1 MFNDSVFDF
10 PYLFNVE
17 AFLDATN
24 KTTTISSEIKV
35 DSIKTDDFCQFDLYL
50 PGFNKDDIKID
61 FEDSH
66 LIVSGNRT
74 KSETN
79 NYQKTEGYFGSF
91 EKKWK
96 LSEKLD
102 GDNISAEFINGVLSV
117 KIPRI
122 KVEKRKIE
130 IK

>member
-1 MFNDSVFDF
+1 MFSDTIFDF
-10 PYLFNVE
+10 PYLFNAD
-17 AFLDATN
+17 AFLNATN
-24 KTTTISSEIKV
+24 KTTISSEIKTDIV
-35 DSIKTDDFCQFDLYL
+35 KNEDSYQFNLYL
-50 PGFNKDDIKID
+50 AGFNKEDIKID

-74 KSETN
+74 KDESI

-102 GDNISAEFINGVLSV
+102 GDNISAEFINGILSI
-117 KIPRI
+117 KIPLI
-122 KVEKRKIE
+122 KTEKRKIE

>member
-1 MFNDSVFDF
+1 MFKDNIFDF

-17 AFLDATN
+17 AFLNATT
-24 KTTTISSEIKV
+24 KVDGVSSEIKV

-50 PGFNKDDIKID
+50 PGFKKEDIKIN

-66 LIVSGNRT
+66 LIISGGRT
-74 KSETN
+74 KNEEI
-79 NYQKTEGYFGSF
+79 NYQKIDGYFGSF

-102 GDNISAEFINGVLSV
+102 GDNISAEFINGILSI

-122 KVEKRKIE
+122 KTEKKIID